1 MANNATEVDPEKME
15 AEIDKVTKQLQTLS
29 ADADEILND
38 IKANAGL
45 KDKLEKALK
54 KT

>member
-15 AEIDKVTKQLQTLS
+15 AEIDKLSKQLQAMN
-29 ADADEILND
+29 ADADEIFDD

-54 KT
+54 KA